1 MKVIYVGLPTESF
14 PTKRG
19 KGRLWTRVSF
29 SGCAS
34 NSQDLPKASPRAI
47 FKWKSLIEPLKIL
60 SQWMRWGENCM
71 PTWANMCHYAPTWAN
86 IAVCQLCTEMQPVRN
101 GWPGSM
107 PWRSFPWVYNGLHQD
122 VYITMVIYAGLPV
135 DISVSLW
142 LRKQRPRFA
151 QGQPKGYFQMKEL
164 DRTTEDIV
172 PMNEMWR
179 KLHANM
185 SQHVSLRANMGQHCS
200 LSAVHRNAACEERMA
215 WINAMAFVPMSLQ

>member
-1 MKVIYVGLPTESF
+1 
-14 PTKRG
+14 
-19 KGRLWTRVSF
+19 
-29 SGCAS
+29 
-34 NSQDLPKASPRAI
+34 
-47 FKWKSLIEPLKIL
+47 
-60 SQWMRWGENCM
+60 
-71 PTWANMCHYAPTWAN
+71 
-86 IAVCQLCTEMQPVRN
+86 
-101 GWPGSM
+101 
-107 PWRSFPWVYNGLHQD
+107 
-122 VYITMVIYAGLPV
+122 MVIYAGLPV